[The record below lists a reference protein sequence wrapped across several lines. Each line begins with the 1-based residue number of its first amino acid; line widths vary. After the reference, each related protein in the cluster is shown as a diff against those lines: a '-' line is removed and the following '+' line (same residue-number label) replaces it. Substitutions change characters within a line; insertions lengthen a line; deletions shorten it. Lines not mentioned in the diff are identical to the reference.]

1 MCIKE
6 HKDMEEIENDPEK
19 FKELLRIGDPD
30 DDRYLTSYG
39 RAKKKWYNWVKKHTK
54 IILLLTT
61 LPVITFTIIWLIMV
75 GTIEVVIMFGIF
87 HLIYLLAFSGD
98 YTYGWSNPKVIFL
111 PFVLPFILN
120 ILYSA
125 PCIIGIIL
133 MLLEAIIL

>member
-1 MCIKE
+1 MCKKE
-6 HKDMEEIENDPEK
+6 YKDMEEVYNDPEK

-30 DDRYLTSYG
+30 DDKYLTSYG
-39 RAKKKWYNWVKKHTK
+39 QAKKKWYNWVKKHTK

-75 GTIEVVIMFGIF
+75 GTIEEVIMFGIF

-98 YTYGWSNPKVIFL
+98 YTYGWENSKVIFA

-133 MLLEAIIL
+133 MLLRAIIL